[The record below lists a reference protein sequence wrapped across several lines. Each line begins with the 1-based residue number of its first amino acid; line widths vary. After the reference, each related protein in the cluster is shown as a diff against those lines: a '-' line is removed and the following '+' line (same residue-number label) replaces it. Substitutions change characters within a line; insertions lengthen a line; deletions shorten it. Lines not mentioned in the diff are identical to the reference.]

1 MSAGNHLDQAT
12 HGSSR
17 TDSRRY
23 KRTAG
28 NHLDQATHGSS
39 RTTSTRHKGAVR

>member
-1 MSAGNHLDQAT
+1 MTATNHLDQAT

-17 TDSRRY
+17 TNTGRY
-23 KRTAG
+23 KLSD

-39 RTTSTRHKGAVR
+39 RTNTGRYK

>member
-1 MSAGNHLDQAT
+1 MTASNHLDQAT

-17 TDSRRY
+17 TNS
-23 KRTAG
+23 A

-39 RTTSTRHKGAVR
+39 RTNSGRYK